1 YLAKRQFAPA
11 IEELRTTARLSG
23 GQLDLVAVL
32 GLAYA
37 EAGRR
42 AEARKL
48 LKTLERASQQRPDLS
63 HSIALVLAGLG
74 EKDQAFG
81 RLEQAYQAHD
91 GSLILLQVNPLL
103 DSLRSDARVVVQE
116 LTDDQTLP
124 KTERKRLQIEH
135 ARLASQRAQVIKVA
149 DKICNVLDVTYS
161 PPANWSTQRRREYLD
176 WTERVVAGCRDC
188 NHA

>member
-1 YLAKRQFAPA
+1 M
-11 IEELRTTARLSG
+11 
-23 GQLDLVAVL
+23 AVL

-74 EKDQAFG
+74 EKDQAFA

-103 DSLRSDARVVVQE
+103 DSLRSDARFQD
-116 LTDDQTLP
+116 LM
-124 KTERKRLQIEH
+124 
-135 ARLASQRAQVIKVA
+135 
-149 DKICNVLDVTYS
+149 
-161 PPANWSTQRRREYLD
+161 RRVFLVPR
-176 WTERVVAGCRDC
+176 RGS
-188 NHA
+188 